1 MEEKEIKKVTVL
13 NADQE
18 EFERT
23 YSHIVR
29 DYMDWETYFQ
39 KTLTQ
44 MAQTKKEFDG
54 IIASL
59 ELLETSEDENVQL
72 IAKHFRKQ
80 VEEGEKVIE
89 TYEQSVP
96 EFEERFNRSRDFFE
110 KIKTNIHLNENN
122 EATLGEGFL
131 FLMEYFHTFMKVTE
145 DGGQQQ
151 NGATQ

>member
-1 MEEKEIKKVTVL
+1 MEEKDIKKLTVL
-13 NADQE
+13 NADQK

-23 YSHIVR
+23 YSHILR

-54 IIASL
+54 LIASL
-59 ELLETSEDENVQL
+59 ELLETSEDESVQL
-72 IAKHFRKQ
+72 IVKHFRKQ
-80 VEEGEKVIE
+80 VEEGEMVLE
-89 TYEQSVP
+89 TYEKGLP

-122 EATLGEGFL
+122 EVTLGEGFL

-145 DGGQQQ
+145 DDAEKQ
-151 NGATQ
+151 NGVTQ